1 MSRPSIRWLPMS
13 CRGSYDQL
21 KVAAILSLNHSLVRS
36 DDDTFPQLTMML
48 MIMMIL
54 ERKNWFCDTAITP
67 FDCYYITSFD
77 YCSYM
82 LIHWLISSETK
93 TT

>member
-1 MSRPSIRWLPMS
+1 MS

-21 KVAAILSLNHSLVRS
+21 KVAAILSLNHALLRS
-36 DDDTFPQLTMML
+36 EDDAFLQLMMML
-48 MIMMIL
+48 MMMIL
-54 ERKNWFCDTAITP
+54 ERKNWFCDTAITS

-77 YCSYM
+77 YCNYM